1 MLGAHSYAKE
11 ALNMVSGNSST
22 HGDFL
27 KVVNEEDLRKEVMF
41 RDVRVHLANLVEQP
55 DFVVRTVVVPPNS
68 SVPPKPHAH
77 EMRQIN
83 YVIDGKLAVTNGKE
97 TVDLKKGDFIIL
109 ESFEEH
115 YFATTNDYA
124 HVFEVQFVTPLR
136 VEK

>member
-27 KVVNEEDLRKEVMF
+27 KVVNEEDLRKEVLF

-77 EMRQIN
+77 EMCQIN

-115 YFATTNDYA
+115 YFATTNDCA